1 MQVYQPQMKS
11 IKDKFPKE
19 FLNNEAIGK
28 QYKTIKKE
36 INKDD
41 LIYKISYKKVLRHL
55 QQYDFLK
62 KVSWIL
68 MPKNYSVEPTD
79 PIYVKNYD
87 CYPLLSTLKRN

>member
-1 MQVYQPQMKS
+1 MALQSLDRNNQQMQVYQPQMKS
-11 IKDKFPKE
+11 IKDKFPKG

-55 QQYDFLK
+55 RQYDFLK
-62 KVSWIL
+62 KVSECWCQRAIQSN
-68 MPKNYSVEPTD
+68 P
-79 PIYVKNYD
+79 
-87 CYPLLSTLKRN
+87 

>member
-11 IKDKFPKE
+11 IKDKFPKG

-55 QQYDFLK
+55 
-62 KVSWIL
+62 
-68 MPKNYSVEPTD
+68 
-79 PIYVKNYD
+79 
-87 CYPLLSTLKRN
+87 R